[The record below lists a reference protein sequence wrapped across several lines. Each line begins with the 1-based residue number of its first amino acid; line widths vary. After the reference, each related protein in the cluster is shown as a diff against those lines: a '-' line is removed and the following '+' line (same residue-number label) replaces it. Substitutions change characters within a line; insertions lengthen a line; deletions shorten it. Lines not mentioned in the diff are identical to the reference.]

1 MKPNDKLK
9 VTSLLVSKYMI
20 KYVDQMPTLMLKSD
34 AWKEKGTEGP
44 TQKVLDFTIGKRF
57 TILENVLFLQEE

>member
-1 MKPNDKLK
+1 
-9 VTSLLVSKYMI
+9 MI